1 MAEGR
6 NERLAPMARELVD
19 LTVDLI
25 FASRRTQSSRGRGR
39 HRRSRSCS
47 YRWPTRCA
55 PDSLSASRTRD
66 TTSPASAIGLV
77 TLRQAARTVQAD
89 GPQPNSHGRPCDRK
103 RPPIASLS
111 CHGFRQMQPTTSA
124 GIGTE

>member
-77 TLRQAARTVQAD
+77 TLRQAA
-89 GPQPNSHGRPCDRK
+89 
-103 RPPIASLS
+103 
-111 CHGFRQMQPTTSA
+111 
-124 GIGTE
+124 